1 MLKKPP
7 RHGLSGPTRF
17 GKTPLKAATAPR
29 KEPLIRPHTRRFQ
42 RARPTPPSPQL
53 LLLLRCLKGRRQ
65 EGIPGPVG
73 SSRQHVPDQRHH
85 QQYVSNPGGIHA
97 KATGE
102 CQGHVRV
109 EHVKLFKEHASIQ
122 TNMPREIDHDQ
133 RRGQDK
139 CKERPPS
146 PSKGKVAPLAWRLH
160 GHECQQTRKRR
171 QIESKHQGV
180 RQLAAAHA
188 VQMLEG
194 RAQRRGEHRGPA
206 SGADERGHGEQGHA
220 AGAEDGRKELLGEE
234 AARGRRR
241 RQFRR
246 ALA

>member
-1 MLKKPP
+1 MGCPVQP
-7 RHGLSGPTRF
+7 GSA
-17 GKTPLKAATAPR
+17 KTPLKAATAPR

-109 EHVKLFKEHASIQ
+109 EHVKLFKEHASVQ
-122 TNMPREIDHDQ
+122 TNMPRKIDHDQ
-133 RRGQDK
+133 RRGPDK
-139 CKERPPS
+139 SKERPPS
-146 PSKGKVAPLAWRLH
+146 SSKGEVAPLAWRLH
-160 GHECQQTRKRR
+160 GHEGQQTRKRR

-220 AGAEDGRKELLGEE
+220 AGAEDGRKELLVEE
-234 AARGRRR
+234 AARGRHR
-241 RQFRR
+241 RQIRR